1 MEIDMAGKQFSMEPK
16 TVPQVET
23 KYRRI
28 VTQLPVPESIPIIER
43 LRKYEPLSMSG
54 QPLIVW
60 DHAEGSS
67 VYDKYGNMWLDWSS
81 GVLVA
86 NAGHSNPK
94 IKQAIID
101 QAQKSMQHSYCFAN
115 EPRSNLVQKLVEVA
129 PEELDKVFLLTT
141 GAESTENALKLCR
154 TYGRRKNP
162 DKIVMVSF
170 EGAFHGRTLGSQQMG
185 GIPSLKEWIGN
196 IDPGMVQVPFPG
208 DFRLEDKSFD
218 LFEKTLADKGVDP
231 ANVCGVISETYQGGE
246 SAFLPV
252 EYARKLAQWCKKNDA
267 LLVFDEVQA
276 GFGRT
281 GKMFGFEH
289 YGVVPDMFCCG
300 KGISSGL
307 PISAVI
313 GKSSV
318 LDLYGPAEMTS
329 THSGNP
335 ICSAAALASLEAI
348 IEGDLVENSRKMGDI
363 LLAGLEKIR
372 EKHPGIIGAVQGK
385 GLVEALCIVKSGS
398 LDPDYDMAFEIVELC
413 IEKGLMMFAPVG
425 KATVKIAPPLC
436 ITEEEIVEGLQ
447 VLAEAIDQATA

>member
-1 MEIDMAGKQFSMEPK
+1 MAGKQFSMKPK
-16 TVPQVET
+16 TVPRVET
-23 KYRRI
+23 RHRRI
-28 VTQLPVPESIPIIER
+28 VTQLPVPESIPILER
-43 LRKYEPLSMSG
+43 LRKYEPLSMTG

-60 DHAEGSS
+60 DRAEGAS
-67 VYDKYGNMWLDWSS
+67 VYDRYGNMWLDWSS
-81 GVLVA
+81 GVLVT

-101 QAQKSMQHSYCFAN
+101 QAEKGLLHSYCFAN
-115 EPRSNLVQKLVEVA
+115 EPRSSLVEKLVEVA
-129 PEELDKVFLLTT
+129 PKELDKVFLLTT
-141 GAESTENALKLCR
+141 GAEATENALKLCR

-170 EGAFHGRTLGSQQMG
+170 EDAFHGRTLGSQQMG

-196 IDPGMVQVPFPG
+196 LDPGMVQVPFPG
-208 DFRLEDKSFD
+208 NFRLEDKSFD
-218 LFEKTLADKGVDP
+218 LFEKTLADKGIDP
-231 ANVCGVISETYQGGE
+231 ENVCGVISETYQGGE

-252 EYARKLAQWCKKNDA
+252 EYARKLAQWCKKHDA

-281 GKMFGFEH
+281 GRMFGFEH

-335 ICSAAALASLEAI
+335 ICSAAALASLDAI
-348 IEGDLVENSRKMGDI
+348 IEADLVENARKMGDI
-363 LLAGLEKIR
+363 LLTGLEKIR
-372 EKHPGIIGAVQGK
+372 EKHPDIIGAVQGR
-385 GLVEALCIVKSGS
+385 GLVQAVCIVKSGG
-398 LDPDYDMAFEIVELC
+398 LDPDYEMAFKIVELC

-436 ITEEEIVEGLQ
+436 ITAEEVAEGLE
-447 VLAEAIDQATA
+447 VLAEAVDQATA